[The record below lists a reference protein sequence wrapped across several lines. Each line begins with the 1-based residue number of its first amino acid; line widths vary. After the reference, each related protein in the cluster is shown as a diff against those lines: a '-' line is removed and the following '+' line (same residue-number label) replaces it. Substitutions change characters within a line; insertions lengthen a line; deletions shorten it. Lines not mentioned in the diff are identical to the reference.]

1 MVRRL
6 RNTGRHIV
14 MKRAIGLAAVLLVV
28 VSSFAFAQ
36 WRGLG
41 RAQGQVV
48 DESGAAVADATVRAD
63 LLGQGGTTVKSNEK
77 GEWVVSGIAQG
88 EWKITVAKEGMAT
101 ATAKV
106 VVKEMAAVAP
116 VKVTLKKAAQ

>member
-1 MVRRL
+1 
-6 RNTGRHIV
+6 
-14 MKRAIGLAAVLLVV
+14 MKRAIGLAAVLLVIA
-28 VSSFAFAQ
+28 SSAAFAQ